1 MKGIERPKILKTA
14 GKRLGALLAVLCL
27 VFMIA
32 GCGGTSKD
40 EKLVDYLNHNGATST
55 FNEQLFAS
63 FKKKAES
70 EGLKVESR
78 DAKGDSS
85 LQIDQFKE
93 ALNNGAGE
101 IVVLAMDEDALVPF
115 IQQAHEQG
123 VFVTRLNREVNDKE
137 VYGAIS
143 DDREAGRMQGEYMA
157 KNLPPGANIVYLL
170 GESANKGAQDRYEG
184 FKEACLSKRSDV
196 TLLDTYDAGWSEANA
211 LKIMSLWLK
220 LYPKIDGVVGCND
233 DMALGAIR
241 ALKDAGRMDGVLVTG
256 VDATDAALKALQ
268 EGTLG
273 QTVKQDAVGQGEGA
287 VAMILSF
294 IQGNTPTDNTIV
306 PYQSITK
313 ENIAQFV
320 H

>member
-40 EKLVDYLNHNGATST
+40 EKLVYYLNHNGATST

>member
-1 MKGIERPKILKTA
+1 MKCIGRFKDLKISPKWIGAILA
-14 GKRLGALLAVLCL
+14 AVCL
-27 VFMIA
+27 TVMAA
-32 GCGGTSKD
+32 GCGGPSKD
-40 EKLVDYLNHNGATST
+40 EKLVYYLNHDEATSG
-55 FNEQLFAS
+55 FNEQLFSS
-63 FKKKAES
+63 FKNKAES
-70 EGLKVESR
+70 EGLKVEAR

-85 LQIDQFKE
+85 VQIDQFKE
-93 ALNNGAGE
+93 ALDNGAGE
-101 IVVLAMDEDALVPF
+101 IVLLAMDPDTLVPL

-137 VYGAIS
+137 VFGAIS

-157 KNLPPGANIVYLL
+157 KNLPPGANIVYLM

-184 FKEACLSKRSDV
+184 FQQACLAKRKDV
-196 TLLDTYDAGWSEANA
+196 TLLAVEDAGWNETNA
-211 LKIMSLWLK
+211 LKIMSLWLR

-256 VDATDAALKALQ
+256 VDATNAALKAVQ

-273 QTVKQDAVGQGEGA
+273 QTVKQDAKGQGEGA

-294 IQGNTPTDNTIV
+294 IQGNAPKDNVII

-313 ENIAQFV
+313 ENVAQFV

>member
-1 MKGIERPKILKTA
+1 MKCIRRFRISKISLRRIAVMMTA
-14 GKRLGALLAVLCL
+14 VCL
-27 VFMIA
+27 IVMAA
-32 GCGGTSKD
+32 GCGSTSKD
-40 EKLVDYLNHNGATST
+40 EKLVYYLNHNEATSS
-55 FNEQLFAS
+55 FNVQLFHS

-70 EGLKVESR
+70 EGLTVESR

-93 ALNNGAGE
+93 ALSNGAGA
-101 IVVLAMDEDALVPF
+101 IVVLAMDEDTLVPL
-115 IQQAHEQG
+115 IRQAQENG
-123 VFVTRLNREVNDKE
+123 VFVTRLNRDVNAE
-137 VYGAIS
+137 NVYGAIS

-157 KNLPPGANIVYLL
+157 KNLPPGANIVYLM
-170 GESANKGAQDRYEG
+170 GESANKGAQARYEG
-184 FKEACLSKRSDV
+184 FKEACLAKRSDV
-196 TLLDTYDAGWSEANA
+196 TLLDTYDAGWNEGNA

-268 EGTLG
+268 EGTLS
-273 QTVKQDAVGQGEGA
+273 QTVKQDAAGQGEGA
-287 VAMILSF
+287 VAMIMSF
-294 IQGNTPTDNTIV
+294 IQGNAPKDNTII

>member
-32 GCGGTSKD
+32 GCGGTSKY
-40 EKLVDYLNHNGATST
+40 EKLVYYLNHNGATST

-63 FKKKAES
+63 FKNKAES

>member
-1 MKGIERPKILKTA
+1 MKGIERPNILKTA

-27 VFMIA
+27 IFMTA

-40 EKLVDYLNHNGATST
+40 EKLVYYLNHNGATST

-63 FKKKAES
+63 FKNKAES

-184 FKEACLSKRSDV
+184 FKETCLSKRSDV